1 MRKLLIFGL
10 LLLTACQENLQEG
23 EISPLTD
30 DAIVGGRQVEDAD
43 PVAKQALNFRVFHSP
58 TTKEDAESITT
69 YYKVAQC
76 TGSAISSRLIL
87 TAAHCIIQREDATH
101 RVDIKNSEGQNITY
115 KAAQV
120 AVHPKYLEGDKNYD
134 VALALLDT
142 DLPSDVQILSLPQK
156 EVPMLLTSVTA
167 AGFGRMDGRPAQPG
181 NTGILRTVDLNVS
194 KYDPALPYFMVNQA
208 EGKGFCQGDSGG
220 PAMAVIN
227 GKNTVV
233 GVASK
238 TTHKT
243 EWGPNEEKNLCILEG
258 QYMNV
263 QFHLDWILTE
273 SAKFIMQ

>member
-10 LLLTACQENLQEG
+10 LLLTACQENLQNG

-30 DAIVGGRQVEDAD
+30 DAIVGGRQVDDSD
-43 PVAKQALNFRVFHSP
+43 PVSKQALNFRVFHSP
-58 TTKEDAESITT
+58 TTKQDSESITT

-76 TGSAISSRLIL
+76 TGSAIGSRLIL
-87 TAAHCIIQREDATH
+87 TAAHCIIPREDATH
-101 RVDIKNSEGQNITY
+101 RVDIKNGDGQNITF
-115 KAAQV
+115 KALQV
-120 AVHPKYLEGDKNYD
+120 AIHPKYLEGDKNFD
-134 VALALLDT
+134 VALAYLES
-142 DLPSDVQILSLPQK
+142 DLTPDVEILNLPQK
-156 EVPMLLTSVTA
+156 DVPMLLTSVTA
-167 AGFGRMDGRPAQPG
+167 AGYGRMDGRPSQPG
-181 NTGILRTVDLNVS
+181 NAGILRTVDLNVS
-194 KYDPALPYFMVNQA
+194 KYDPTLPYFMVNQK

-220 PAMAVIN
+220 PAITLIN

-238 TTHKT
+238 ATHKL
-243 EWGPNEEKNLCILEG
+243 EWAPDEEKNLCMLEG

>member
-10 LLLTACQENLQEG
+10 LLLTACQDNLKNG
-23 EISPLTD
+23 EVSPLTD
-30 DAIVGGRQVEDAD
+30 DAIVGGRQVEDSD

-58 TTKEDAESITT
+58 YVTEDSESITT

-76 TGSAISSRLIL
+76 TGSAIDSRVIL
-87 TAAHCIIQREDATH
+87 TAAHCIIQREDASH

-115 KAAQV
+115 KASQV
-120 AVHPKYLEGDKNYD
+120 AIHHKYLEGDKNYD
-134 VALALLDT
+134 LALAFLET
-142 DLPSDVQILSLPQK
+142 DLPADVEILNLPQK
-156 EVPMLLTSVTA
+156 EVPLLLTSITA
-167 AGFGRMDGRPAQPG
+167 AGYGRMDGRPSQPG
-181 NTGILRTVDLNVS
+181 NSGILRTVDLNVS
-194 KYDPALPYFMVNQA
+194 KYDATLPYFMVNQK

-220 PAMAVIN
+220 PAMTVIN

-238 TTHKT
+238 TTHKL
-243 EWGPNEEKNLCILEG
+243 ELAPNEEKNLCILEG